1 MRIAFDAKKIVKNFT
16 GIGNYS
22 RNLVNALSLYEPEIE
37 CHLMA
42 PSYGTE
48 EARQRLL
55 NLDRLKFHYPAAIYR
70 GLFQEVWRCKNV
82 ASDLT
87 KANIDIYHGLSNEIP
102 LGLNGVCKMVV
113 TIHDLIVLRHP
124 ELYGKFARYILEKKT
139 RYACYNAD
147 IVIAISQQT
156 KADILKY
163 YNIPESKIRVMY
175 QGCDE
180 IFRNKAN
187 SSEIKAVKNKY
198 NLPDEYILSVGTFE
212 PRKNHIGIIK
222 ALANTANL
230 HLVLAGKPTAYV
242 ETLKQCA
249 KSNRVENRVHFISNV
264 PQKELPSL
272 YQGSKVFV
280 YLSYFEGFGIPVL
293 EAITSGVPVI
303 AATGSCLQEAGG
315 PDQLYCNP
323 YDAYEFADKLN
334 AVFKDSELRDR
345 MIEKGF
351 KYSQNFTSD
360 KIAYNMNAIY
370 ESLMNSK

>member
-82 ASDLT
+82 SSDLT
-87 KANIDIYHGLSNEIP
+87 KANIDIYHRLRNEIP
-102 LGLNGVCKMVV
+102 LGFNGVCTTAV
-113 TIHDLIVLRHP
+113 TIHDLIFLRHP

-187 SSEIKAVKNKY
+187 SSEIKEVKNKY

-249 KSNRVENRVHFISNV
+249 KSN
-264 PQKELPSL
+264 
-272 YQGSKVFV
+272 
-280 YLSYFEGFGIPVL
+280 
-293 EAITSGVPVI
+293 
-303 AATGSCLQEAGG
+303 
-315 PDQLYCNP
+315 
-323 YDAYEFADKLN
+323 
-334 AVFKDSELRDR
+334 
-345 MIEKGF
+345 
-351 KYSQNFTSD
+351 
-360 KIAYNMNAIY
+360 
-370 ESLMNSK
+370 